1 MPNRAQ
7 HYKTDSIRSLSRN
20 QSRQDRNR
28 NHIPAS
34 ILWEH
39 SRNPNTVIPFNV
51 AHLSQCQDCVAV
63 FIMCK
68 TCASL
73 EELRTRLTVYGIPV
87 E

>member
-1 MPNRAQ
+1 MPNRARY
-7 HYKTDSIRSLSRN
+7 YKTGSIRSVSRN

-28 NHIPAS
+28 KHIRAS

-39 SRNPNTVIPFNV
+39 SRNPNTVVPLNV

-63 FIMCK
+63 LIMGK

-73 EELRTRLTVYGIPV
+73 EELRTRLNVYGISV